1 MDEMLNELNSDD
13 KYDKLS
19 NKQMLDVI
27 STSLDSALEANAQS
41 VRESIAEDM
50 KPTLEKVG
58 TIEKTTLQ
66 MIANIG
72 VKDARSK
79 HKDFDEHIP
88 EITEVLNTYPGMD
101 YNDAYLLAKSKKA
114 GALPPRGQIDTEKP
128 QSTGAVPPQDADPT
142 AMTTD
147 NMETMANRG
156 KDSRSGRQL
165 HGKAGF
171 MAIAEAAADKVLA
184 AHD

>member
-1 MDEMLNELNSDD
+1 MDEMLNDLNSDD

-27 STSLDSALEANAQS
+27 STSLDSALTANVQA
-41 VRESIAEDM
+41 VRDSIAEDM
-50 KPTLEKVG
+50 KPTFDKVG
-58 TIEKTTLQ
+58 TLEKATMQ
-66 MIANIG
+66 IIASIG
-72 VKDARSK
+72 VKDARSE
-79 HKDFDEHIP
+79 HKDFDEHLP
-88 EITEVLNTYPGMD
+88 EIKEVLTTYPGMD

-114 GALPPRGQIDTEKP
+114 GALPPRGQIDSEKP

-142 AMTTD
+142 AMTNN
-147 NMETMANRG
+147 NMQAMAERG

-171 MAIAEAAADKVLA
+171 MALAEAAADKVLA